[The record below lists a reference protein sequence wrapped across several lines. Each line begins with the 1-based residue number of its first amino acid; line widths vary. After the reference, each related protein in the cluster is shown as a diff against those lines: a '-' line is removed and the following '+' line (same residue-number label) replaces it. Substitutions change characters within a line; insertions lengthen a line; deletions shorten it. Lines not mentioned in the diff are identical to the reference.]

1 MQASSTIDFTNIL
14 TFVGWLTVR
23 GGRLSVMVV
32 FAVDVYLYYFQLLM
46 ALVQSCNDLVF
57 LGVYD
62 GDDSARQA

>member
-46 ALVQSCNDLVF
+46 ALVQSCNDLVCTM
-57 LGVYD
+57 VMTQHAKHE
-62 GDDSARQA
+62 SS